1 MRGRRREAAQALRIA
16 RGAKY
21 KTTSLALSPTLGS
34 HHPVTDVL
42 TNTSGSLPNEPE
54 QPAGFSPL
62 RIVRGTV
69 GRLGAWV
76 THWLSYGYKVA
87 TLAGYGF
94 HRLSFGMLSMRRVT
108 FDVMVRQILFTG
120 VEALPFTGLIATLVG
135 LSVVL
140 QAQLQLSA
148 GDADLLGKLL
158 VYALVREL
166 GPLVSSL
173 IIIGRSG
180 TAVVVEL
187 ANMRVSREID
197 TLESLG
203 IDVFEYLVVPRIGGV
218 VVSIFC
224 VSMFFVVVSLLTGL
238 VGGIVLSA
246 NSMTALEFIDVIS
259 NNLRTVDGVLFVLKT
274 VPPAMMIASIACLEG
289 LTAGPDITD
298 VPRAATR
305 GTVTGITALFVWN
318 AGVSAL
324 AYGLL

>member
-1 MRGRRREAAQALRIA
+1 MVA
-16 RGAKY
+16 
-21 KTTSLALSPTLGS
+21 
-34 HHPVTDVL
+34 
-42 TNTSGSLPNEPE
+42 
-54 QPAGFSPL
+54 
-62 RIVRGTV
+62 
-69 GRLGAWV
+69 RLGAWV
-76 THWLSYGYKVA
+76 IHWATYGYKVA

-94 HRLSFGMLSMRRVT
+94 HRLSFGMFSMRRAT

-140 QAQLQLSA
+140 QAQLQLAA

-158 VYALVREL
+158 VFALIREL

-197 TLESLG
+197 TLEALG

-238 VGGIVLSA
+238 VGGIALSA
-246 NSMTALEFIDVIS
+246 NSMTTMEFVDVMS
-259 NNLRTVDGVLFVLKT
+259 NNLRVVDVVLFVLKT

-289 LTAGPDITD
+289 LTAGPEITD